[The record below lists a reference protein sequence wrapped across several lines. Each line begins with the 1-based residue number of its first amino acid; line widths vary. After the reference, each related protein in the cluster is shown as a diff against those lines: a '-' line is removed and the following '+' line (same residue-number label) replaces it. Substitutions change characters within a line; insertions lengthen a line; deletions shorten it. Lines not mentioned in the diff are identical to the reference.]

1 MKRMNHSKLTMALLV
16 GLILIISTPSL
27 PAYPPDNAAVL
38 YYRACLLY
46 QPEDTMKNSLVE
58 LVKGE
63 IELGESIE
71 KYVQKNRNAIDFVID
86 AADVDACDWGVDYD
100 RGLATVLPY
109 YGPLRHM
116 AYLVLADARISAA
129 RGHYELALDRCL
141 SARKMA
147 QHVGIGNFI
156 SYLVGISVEALANNC
171 IQSILGDM
179 PEDPDVLT
187 RLKSRL
193 MHLEIRRQ
201 PLKAAVLTE
210 AESCMTDMHIE
221 RKQQIL
227 EFFSDEEIASSLSDS
242 TWQRL
247 RNADEEFFRNN
258 KEYWQRH
265 VDQVMAAL
273 DLPYQQ
279 AHARLK
285 ELGEYISR
293 DAIENPDATL
303 ASLMWPASSSI
314 LTLAIRAQTHS
325 NAVRAAVRLYLIN
338 AEDGSLPDT
347 LPAELP
353 KDLFSGEDFEY
364 ERKADGFIL
373 RCRAKDLCKD
383 KIYEYEFK
391 VPN

>member
-1 MKRMNHSKLTMALLV
+1 M
-16 GLILIISTPSL
+16 STP
-27 PAYPPDNAAVL
+27 PVRAYPPDNAAVL

-46 QPEDTMKNSLVE
+46 QPDDAMKDKLVE
-58 LVKGE
+58 LIKGE
-63 IELGESIE
+63 IQLGEDIE
-71 KYVQKNRNAIDFVID
+71 KYVQKNRNAIDFVLD
-86 AADVDACDWGVDYD
+86 AADVESCDWGVDYD
-100 RGLATVLPY
+100 NGLATVLPY
-109 YGPLRHM
+109 YGSLRHI
-116 AYLVLADARISAA
+116 AHLVLADAKVSAA
-129 RGHYELALDRCL
+129 RGDYELALDRCL
-141 SARKMA
+141 TARKMA
-147 QHVGIGNFI
+147 LHVGNGNFI
-156 SYLVGISVEALANNC
+156 AYLVGIAEETLANRC

-179 PEDPDVLT
+179 PGDPDALT

-193 MHLEIRRQ
+193 MDLEIRRR
-201 PLKAAVLTE
+201 PLKAAVITE
-210 AESCMTDMHIE
+210 AKSCMTDMHID

-227 EFFSDEEIASSLSDS
+227 EFFSDDEIASSLSDG

-265 VDQVMAAL
+265 IDQLLAAL

-285 ELGEYISR
+285 ELEEHISR
-293 DAIENPDATL
+293 DVIEGPDATL
-303 ASLMWPASSSI
+303 ASMMWPASSNI

-338 AEDGSLPDT
+338 TQEGSLPDT
-347 LPAELP
+347 LPADLP

-364 ERKADGFIL
+364 ETKADGFIL
-373 RCRAKDLCKD
+373 RCRAKDLWKD
-383 KIYEYEFK
+383 KVYEYEFR